1 MSISSDDDDVEPNTY
16 NNLRPEIGAY
26 NRVGMAGDMIGIIT
40 GPDGKINREMLDPL
54 QIFQIQVDA
63 VSRHLKD
70 QKIKKPLDERDI
82 QKMIEK
88 SNVLPHINYKN
99 PTAYVLGYIAS
110 NGGSRITQE
119 QFNNSSKLLEYVYD
133 TSVLEPDILRY
144 ARLWMT
150 IH

>member
-1 MSISSDDDDVEPNTY
+1 MSISSDDEDIPNTY

-26 NRVGMAGDMIGIIT
+26 NRVGMAGDMIGMIT
-40 GPDGKINREMLDPL
+40 GPDGKINRGMLDPL

-63 VSRHLKD
+63 ISRHLKD
-70 QKIKKPLDERDI
+70 QKIKKPLDDRDI

-88 SNVLPHINYKN
+88 SIVLRHVNYKN

-144 ARLWMT
+144 ARLWMS